1 MKFIIDKR
9 IQIYYTVATKGGDCM
24 TKKTRSVTLRFR
36 CAPELAEQLRI
47 TSEENNIIMS
57 DFIRVTLTQALKT
70 GVKIPKMLA
79 PKEQSLTTSQMMN
92 NWGTFGAENKN
103 APGFPRAFCTKAT
116 VSGFRLFVSIVITN
130 ERCYN
135 RDCQVRLSALSLR
148 NFSW

>member
-1 MKFIIDKR
+1 
-9 IQIYYTVATKGGDCM
+9 M

-92 NWGTFGAENKN
+92 N
-103 APGFPRAFCTKAT
+103 
-116 VSGFRLFVSIVITN
+116 
-130 ERCYN
+130 
-135 RDCQVRLSALSLR
+135 
-148 NFSW
+148 